1 MNTEHSYDSA
11 EKEIW
16 IDVAEVNACHD
27 AVSSEQRVEC
37 DPIYLK
43 QHNNENLSGED
54 VGVTKDLSV
63 DVSSKPDAP
72 IWDQSPEITN
82 SAISKEIAVGDD
94 QTRQMKLPSP
104 QKTTSC
110 AEDEESHSSDAKQ
123 LNTSMVKG
131 KINKTGFVQA
141 TPRKMVTYTGMK
153 ENLASIKREQR
164 GNMTAP
170 NALSKR
176 RALGNLRNN

>member
-1 MNTEHSYDSA
+1 MTKHTELRCR
-11 EKEIW
+11 
-16 IDVAEVNACHD
+16 VNCIA
-27 AVSSEQRVEC
+27 
-37 DPIYLK
+37 
-43 QHNNENLSGED
+43 
-54 VGVTKDLSV
+54 
-63 DVSSKPDAP
+63 
-72 IWDQSPEITN
+72 
-82 SAISKEIAVGDD
+82 EIAVGDD

-110 AEDEESHSSDAKQ
+110 AEEEESHSSDAKQ

-131 KINKTGFVQA
+131 KISKTGFVQA
-141 TPRKMVTYTGMK
+141 TPRKMVTSTSMK

-170 NALSKR
+170 NALLKR